1 MLKAPSGHPA
11 SLLLLPKAT
20 NYVAIASY
28 FLPLMAAYLNILN
41 GYDLRS
47 FRAKVEMACSSR
59 RSINDGEADFERTE
73 ECTHWRWCDR
83 GRCGED

>member
-28 FLPLMAAYLNILN
+28 FLPLMAAYLNILDS
-41 GYDLRS
+41 YDLRS
-47 FRAKVEMACSSR
+47 FQAKVEMACSSR

-73 ECTHWRWCDR
+73 ECAHWRWCDR
-83 GRCGED
+83 GGCGED

>member
-1 MLKAPSGHPA
+1 MLNAPSGHLSYSP
-11 SLLLLPKAT
+11 LPLEAT
-20 NYVAIASY
+20 NYVAISSY

-73 ECTHWRWCDR
+73 ECTHWRCCNR
-83 GRCGED
+83 GRYGVD